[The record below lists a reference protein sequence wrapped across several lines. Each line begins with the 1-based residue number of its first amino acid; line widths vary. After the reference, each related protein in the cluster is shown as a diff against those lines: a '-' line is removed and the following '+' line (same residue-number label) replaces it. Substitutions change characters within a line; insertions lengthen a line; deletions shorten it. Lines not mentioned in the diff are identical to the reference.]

1 VIVYGSACMAP
12 TFSLRKSVSLLAG
25 TAIAAQALNGLSV
38 LVQAH
43 FYRPETIGY
52 IANALSAAII
62 LAPVC
67 TLQLALAVP
76 QQRDP
81 REVARLVGTLLSAL
95 AIGIVV
101 LVVAGLLLVK
111 RLLPAG
117 TALQE
122 TWPAALLLIP
132 FIATF
137 DMARLLAAREGAF
150 RAVGLQNIFS
160 AAGRML
166 FQLAGGLMGGSLTGL
181 MFGEAGG
188 RLLAFGAMRDTLA
201 NVARTIFTT
210 PLRPGET
217 LRRHWRFPLIS
228 MPSSLLD
235 NLGGYLPPILIGNLY
250 GIQAAGWLFLA
261 QRAITL
267 PVNLTA
273 QTTADVVQVR
283 AAHVLHGDRG
293 ALLRFVTRAATI
305 LALLGVALAV
315 VLWFFT
321 TELWGFVF
329 SPKWEVSRHM
339 ALAFLVPIP
348 FQIVAGPLSRI
359 LVVAHRQSYKLLFDV
374 SFLAAALSPLLPLG
388 GHAATPEQAVWRIAI
403 GYVAAYLIYVVVIV
417 AAAANPLPAD
427 TAHPAG

>member
-1 VIVYGSACMAP
+1 MAP

-43 FYRPETIGY
+43 FYRPDTVGY

-81 REVARLVGTLLSAL
+81 REVARVAGTILSSL
-95 AIGIVV
+95 TIGIVV
-101 LVVAGLLLVK
+101 LAIAGFVLIK
-111 RLLPAG
+111 RFLPAG
-117 TALQE
+117 NALHA

-132 FIATF
+132 FIAIF
-137 DMARLLAAREGAF
+137 DLARLLAAREGAF
-150 RAVGLQNIFS
+150 RAVGLQNVFS
-160 AAGRML
+160 AVGRL
-166 FQLAGGLMGGSLTGL
+166 SFQLAGGLMGGSLTGL
-181 MFGEAGG
+181 VLGEAGG
-188 RLLAFGAMRDTLA
+188 RFLALGAMRDILMNTARAVVATPPRLA
-201 NVARTIFTT
+201 
-210 PLRPGET
+210 ET

-250 GIQAAGWLFLA
+250 GIEAAGWLFLA
-261 QRAITL
+261 QRVITL

-283 AAHVLHGDRG
+283 AAHVMHGARG
-293 ALLRFVTRAATI
+293 ALLRFVLRAAAI
-305 LALLGVALAV
+305 LALLGIVLVAVLA
-315 VLWFFT
+315 FFA
-321 TELWGFVF
+321 TELWDLVF
-329 SPKWEVSRHM
+329 ASKWEVSRHM
-339 ALAFLVPIP
+339 ALAFLLPVP
-348 FQIVAGPLSRI
+348 FQIVAGPLNRV

-374 SFLAAALSPLLPLG
+374 SFLAAALSPLMPLG

-403 GYVAAYLIYVVVIV
+403 GYVAAYLIYVAVII
-417 AAAANPLPAD
+417 AAAANPLPVD
-427 TAHPAG
+427 PARPKD